1 MVVAPFGNKPVGRT
15 LYDVW
20 SVISVKELYYQHMEA
35 IGTPVAFL
43 FFVLNENSK
52 SKSYEKF

>member
-20 SVISVKELYYQHMEA
+20 SVISVKELYYQHME
-35 IGTPVAFL
+35 GLSNNKMLFSP
-43 FFVLNENSK
+43 FFVLRE
-52 SKSYEKF
+52 YI

>member
-35 IGTPVAFL
+35 IGTLVAF
-43 FFVLNENSK
+43 FV
-52 SKSYEKF
+52 FCP

>member
-35 IGTPVAFL
+35 IL

>member
-35 IGTPVAFL
+35 IGTPVAF
-43 FFVLNENSK
+43 FVFCHK
-52 SKSYEKF
+52 

>member
-1 MVVAPFGNKPVGRT
+1 MVVASFGNKPVGRT

-20 SVISVKELYYQHMEA
+20 SVISMKELYYQHMEA
-35 IGTPVAFL
+35 IGTPVAF
-43 FFVLNENSK
+43 FVLNENSK

>member
-20 SVISVKELYYQHMEA
+20 SVISVKELYYQNLEA
-35 IGTPVAFL
+35 IVTRFQ
-43 FFVLNENSK
+43 FF
-52 SKSYEKF
+52 FFCQ

>member
-20 SVISVKELYYQHMEA
+20 SVISVKELYQHMEA
-35 IGTPVAFL
+35 IGTPVAF
-43 FFVLNENSK
+43 FV
-52 SKSYEKF
+52 FCP

>member
-20 SVISVKELYYQHMEA
+20 SVRILFYITQYTKA
-35 IGTPVAFL
+35 IGTPVAF
-43 FFVLNENSK
+43 FVF
-52 SKSYEKF
+52 YR

>member
-20 SVISVKELYYQHMEA
+20 SVISVKELYYQH
-35 IGTPVAFL
+35 IGTPVAF
-43 FFVLNENSK
+43 FV
-52 SKSYEKF
+52 FCP

>member
-20 SVISVKELYYQHMEA
+20 SGISVKELYYQHMEA
-35 IGTPVAFL
+35 IGTPGA
-43 FFVLNENSK
+43 FFV
-52 SKSYEKF
+52 FCP

>member
-15 LYDVW
+15 LYDVR

-35 IGTPVAFL
+35 IGTPVAF
-43 FFVLNENSK
+43 FVFIGNKNPIV
-52 SKSYEKF
+52 YEKF